1 MLLHWPYGLCCR
13 GVRRCAL
20 LFAVSC
26 NTASNKSTSA
36 TEAEAKAMELLET
49 KNIEVKENIRVKSY
63 IDNMDLHLL
72 ACDLV
77 ICRSGA
83 LSVAETT
90 VCGKAAIFVPFPEA
104 TGNHQYYNAKA
115 VADKGGAILIE
126 EKNLV
131 LEDVV
136 KEVLSLKNNPDK
148 LKAMSMASRACAPD
162 KALDIICGK
171 IIEDCK

>member
-1 MLLHWPYGLCCR
+1 M
-13 GVRRCAL
+13 
-20 LFAVSC
+20 
-26 NTASNKSTSA
+26 
-36 TEAEAKAMELLET
+36 
-49 KNIEVKENIRVKSY
+49 
-63 IDNMDLHLL
+63 L

-77 ICRSGA
+77 VCRSGA

-90 VCGKAAIFVPFPEA
+90 VSGKAAIFVPFPEA
-104 TGNHQYYNAKA
+104 TGNHQYFNAKA
-115 VADKGGAILIE
+115 VADRGGALLIE

-148 LKAMSMASRACAPD
+148 LKTMSYASKECAPD

-171 IIEDCK
+171 IIDDYKSK